1 MSNSIGLKSG
11 KDWIK
16 APDGATHVRDDGV
29 SWYKYE
35 KGRLYYDP
43 YFAPFMGNGWSVSGY
58 ANVESFNREDGAKLI
73 SKEEDL
79 GMNKETKVV
88 KGIEDLEDGLFF
100 RTDTGYTYVVL
111 YGDGVEKQCWN
122 MYNCNSAVWGVT
134 GFDKIIS
141 WSYTYNGEY
150 IPIVKETE
158 EERKIKE
165 LEATIELAQKQLQ
178 EYKRMK

>member
-100 RTDTGYTYVVL
+100 RTDTGYTY
-111 YGDGVEKQCWN
+111 
-122 MYNCNSAVWGVT
+122 
-134 GFDKIIS
+134 
-141 WSYTYNGEY
+141 NGEY